1 MDQTIFNGY
10 IDERFQGTI
19 NAELAVAMIG
29 SDGTSTLV
37 GLQSQ
42 RTVTFAIQNNF
53 LSLRL
58 PLVTNS

>member
-19 NAELAVAMIG
+19 DAELAVAMIG

-37 GLQSQ
+37 EHPSVSACRHFRNSEQ
-42 RTVTFAIQNNF
+42 
-53 LSLRL
+53 L
-58 PLVTNS
+58 PEP